1 MWLLLFKDS
10 QHSWVSSVSS
20 KYMKS
25 EVASNSKSSV
35 YSYIRA
41 FNHVLVISSGV
52 WLLSCFS
59 SINMNFFNELS
70 AIMSVHLL
78 RKRIVYC
85 VA

>member
-1 MWLLLFKDS
+1 
-10 QHSWVSSVSS
+10 
-20 KYMKS
+20 MKS

-78 RKRIVYC
+78 RKRIVYIVLHNNLC
-85 VA
+85 LADGSKKSCRADIIC